1 MSLSD
6 FLARLAGILEE
17 VGLEYMVV
25 GSLASTVHGVARSTQ
40 DVDIVVA
47 LPRNRLGDL
56 LAALPQEQY
65 YVSDTAA
72 EEAVRRQSQFNII
85 DMATGW
91 KADLVIQKQRPF
103 SIEELGRRRRH
114 TVLGV
119 ELYVASAEDTIISKL
134 EWARSGLSERHLRD
148 IAGIVQARR
157 RSLDIEYV
165 ERWVAALGL
174 AAEWARARQMAVDG
188 EAPE

>member
-6 FLARLAGILEE
+6 FLTRLTGVFEDL
-17 VGLEYMVV
+17 GLDYMIV

-47 LPRNRLGDL
+47 LPRDRLADL
-56 LAALPQEQY
+56 LAALPQDDY

-72 EEAVRRQSQFNII
+72 EEAVRRQSQFNVI

-114 TVLGV
+114 TLLGV
-119 ELYVASAEDTIISKL
+119 ELYVASPEDTIIAKL

-148 IAGIVQARR
+148 IAGIIQARR
-157 RSLDIEYV
+157 QSLDIAYID
-165 ERWVAALGL
+165 RWVATLGL
-174 AAEWARARQMAVDG
+174 AAEWARARQLVADG
-188 EAPE
+188 EAPD